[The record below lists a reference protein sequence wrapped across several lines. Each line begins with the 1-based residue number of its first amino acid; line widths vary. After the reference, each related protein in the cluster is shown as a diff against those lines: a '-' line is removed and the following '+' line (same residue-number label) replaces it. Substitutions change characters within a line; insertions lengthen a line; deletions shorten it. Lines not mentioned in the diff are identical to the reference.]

1 MLSDK
6 GLLINKIYHS
16 GGFCSNC
23 QAGRER
29 GRGGLQS
36 LKLSFHTRYKE
47 IIRTLG
53 DTQRKRQDEP
63 GADRWGQP
71 SVSPG
76 WELRR
81 AGPSPALLSIGCP
94 RSRGWVG
101 GEPGGGSLLTA
112 GVLSPESGLS
122 CCRAAPLP
130 P

>member
-6 GLLINKIYHS
+6 GLLIKKIYHS

-23 QAGRER
+23 QARRER

-36 LKLSFHTRYKE
+36 LKLWFHTRYKE

-81 AGPSPALLSIGCP
+81 AGPSPALLSHWVP
-94 RSRGWVG
+94 SRERVG
-101 GEPGGGSLLTA
+101 GG
-112 GVLSPESGLS
+112 
-122 CCRAAPLP
+122 
-130 P
+130 